1 MGEKRVLL
9 GAIIGAH
16 GLKGEV
22 RVKAFTDDP
31 SSLGAYGMLVTDK
44 DRELRVDQVSASKPG
59 EAIVWFG
66 GIRDRN
72 AAEALKGTQ
81 LFVPRSVLPDPEP
94 GAFYHADLVGLPAED
109 ESGAPLGRVKAMHN
123 FGAGDLI
130 ELEREDGKTEF
141 FLFSDDTVPVVETG
155 KRIVVRLPKDN
166 DDDHDDAS

>member
-1 MGEKRVLL
+1 MEKRVLL
-9 GAIIGAH
+9 GAVIGAH

-72 AAEALKGTQ
+72 AAEALKGAQ
-81 LFVPRSVLPDPEP
+81 LFVPRSALPEP
-94 GAFYHADLVGLPAED
+94 EFGAFYHADLVGLPAED
-109 ESGAPLGRVKAMHN
+109 ESGAPLGRVKAMYN

-130 ELEREDGKTEF
+130 ELERDDGKTEF

-155 KRIVVRLPKDN
+155 KRIVVRLPKDS
-166 DDDHDDAS
+166 DDDRDAR